1 MFKMPGHPVNHGPI
15 AARSLRRT
23 LVIYLMLGCLLPLV
37 LVGVLTYSSI
47 YSILSNKIKSG
58 ISATLMQEAANLE
71 NAVINLDLATK
82 QFALDGQI
90 ANQMS
95 DYLSLRDSQV
105 FNKTQIMDSIKE
117 RMNLAAFTN
126 PYLGLTAYL
135 EPGESGN
142 AESVLFANPN
152 IDKTFSS
159 STLPEFIHYNG
170 ADYFGLHPTQYG
182 SRGSLVLSAMRAVS
196 VPGNRPL
203 FIYMETHYSL
213 IDNILNKQSYGM
225 KVSHVLVNGKNKTA
239 YVEDPELPQNI
250 RDAISQN
257 KIGDYRFLSSRH
269 LFRYASSQGW
279 QLIGVV
285 HNSTFNSEIVAWIRT
300 MILVALST
308 LIFAV
313 LLAWLIWRHI
323 YRPLHK
329 VNVEIVRM
337 VENRSSQV
345 SYTNVQEFNFVL
357 ENFQEMKD
365 QINRLIHTVE
375 TNEKEKGRFEVEKL
389 LSQINPHFLHNTL
402 NTVQW
407 LARMNGQQDIDKL
420 VTLLIKVLHYNL
432 GKKSLIVIVAD
443 EIDALRNYM
452 DLQRIRYDYEFHYS
466 LDSDDE
472 ALHVAVPRFLLQPLV
487 ENAIYHGTGDRGG
500 KVAVT
505 IRIKDD
511 SWMILRVEDN
521 GTGMDQETA
530 EWLLTDDEAGKKRGL
545 GIGLSYV
552 HRMLK
557 RYYGDQ
563 MKLGI
568 ESEQNVGTVITI
580 QIPIRRMEEFDD

>member
-1 MFKMPGHPVNHGPI
+1 MHKMPGYPVKHGRI
-15 AARSLRRT
+15 AVRSLRRT

-37 LVGVLTYSSI
+37 LVGILTYSSI
-47 YSILSNKIKSG
+47 YSILSNKIKGG

-71 NAVINLDLATK
+71 NAVINLDLASK
-82 QFALDGQI
+82 QFALDDQI
-90 ANQMS
+90 SNEVS
-95 DYLSLRDSQV
+95 DYLSLKDNQLY
-105 FNKTQIMDSIKE
+105 NKAQIMASIKE
-117 RMNLAAFTN
+117 KMNLATFTN

-135 EPGESGN
+135 ELGEPGN
-142 AESVLFANPN
+142 AESVLFTNLN
-152 IDKTFSS
+152 IGKTFSS
-159 STLPEFIHYNG
+159 STLPEFIRYNG
-170 ADYFGLHPTQYG
+170 ADYFGPHPTQYG
-182 SRGSLVLSAMRAVS
+182 SRSSLVLSAMRAVS
-196 VPGNRPL
+196 DPGNRPL

-225 KVSHVLVNGKNKTA
+225 KVSHVLVNGNNQTV

-257 KIGDYRFLSSRH
+257 KIGDYQFLSSRH

-285 HNSTFNSEIVAWIRT
+285 HNSTFNSEIVDWLRN

-308 LIFAV
+308 LVFAV

-323 YRPLHK
+323 NRPLRK

-365 QINRLIHTVE
+365 QINRMIHTVE

-432 GKKSLIVIVAD
+432 GKKSLIVTVAD

-452 DLQRIRYDYEFHYS
+452 DLQRIRYDCEFHYS

-487 ENAIYHGTGDRGG
+487 ENAIYHGTGDQGG

-511 SWMILRVEDN
+511 SWVTLRVEDN

-530 EWLLTDDEAGKKRGL
+530 DRLLTDDEAGRKRGL

-568 ESEQNVGTVITI
+568 VSEQNVGTVITI

>member
-1 MFKMPGHPVNHGPI
+1 MPGHPVNHGRI

-23 LVIYLMLGCLLPLV
+23 LVIYLMLGCLLPLI

-71 NAVINLDLATK
+71 NAVNNLDLASK

-90 ANQMS
+90 ANEVS
-95 DYLSLRDSQV
+95 DYLSLQDSQV
-105 FNKTQIMDSIKE
+105 FNKAQIMASIKE

-135 EPGESGN
+135 ELGEPGN
-142 AESVLFANPN
+142 AESVLFANLD
-152 IDKTFSS
+152 IGKTFSS

-170 ADYFGLHPTQYG
+170 ADYFGPHPTQYG
-182 SRGSLVLSAMRAVS
+182 SRGSLVLSAMRAVR
-196 VPGNRPL
+196 VPGNHPL
-203 FIYMETHYSL
+203 YIYMETHYRL

-225 KVSHVLVNGKNKTA
+225 KVSHVLVNGNNKSA

-279 QLIGVV
+279 ELIGVV
-285 HNSTFNSEIVAWIRT
+285 HNSNFNSEIVAWLRT

-313 LLAWLIWRHI
+313 LLAWLILRHI

-329 VNVEIVRM
+329 VNVEIVSM

-407 LARMNGQQDIDKL
+407 LARMNGQPDIDKL

-432 GKKSLIVIVAD
+432 GKKSLIVSVAD

-511 SWMILRVEDN
+511 SWVMLRVEDN

>member
-1 MFKMPGHPVNHGPI
+1 MPRHPANHGPI

-71 NAVINLDLATK
+71 NAVINLDLASK
-82 QFALDGQI
+82 QFALDGEI
-90 ANQMS
+90 ANEVS
-95 DYLSLRDSQV
+95 DYLSLQDSQV
-105 FNKTQIMDSIKE
+105 FNKAQIMASIKE

-135 EPGESGN
+135 ELVGPGN
-142 AESVLFANPN
+142 AESVLFANLN

-159 STLPEFIHYNG
+159 STLPKFIHYNG
-170 ADYFGLHPTQYG
+170 ADYFGPHPTQYG
-182 SRGSLVLSAMRAVS
+182 SRGSLVLSVMRAV

-225 KVSHVLVNGKNKTA
+225 KVSHVLVNLNNNTV

-279 QLIGVV
+279 ELIGVV
-285 HNSTFNSEIVAWIRT
+285 HNSNFNSEIVAWLRT
-300 MILVALST
+300 MVLVALST

-313 LLAWLIWRHI
+313 LLAWLIRRHI
-323 YRPLHK
+323 YGPLHK
-329 VNVEIVRM
+329 VNVEIIRM

-365 QINRLIHTVE
+365 QINQLIHTVE
-375 TNEKEKGRFEVEKL
+375 TNENEKGRFEVEKL

-432 GKKSLIVIVAD
+432 GKKSLIVTVAD

-511 SWMILRVEDN
+511 SWVMLRVEDN

-557 RYYGDQ
+557 RYYGDE
-563 MKLGI
+563 MKLCI

-580 QIPIRRMEEFDD
+580 QIPIRRMEEFND